1 MIPSPKVRSRFFSTF
16 LSLLFLSLAV
26 MGQSYPDP
34 LPGRLVHDFAQI
46 LPDGREAQLERRLR
60 SLNDTTS
67 IQISIVTLSSTDGDD
82 IAIYNTE
89 LAHRWGVGQADT
101 DNGVQILIAA
111 EDRKV
116 NITTGYGAQ
125 EYITD
130 ALSKRIIENYM
141 LPEFRKGDYSAGLD
155 AAITIMDDI
164 LQGKY
169 TAEGLKSAP
178 NRGKKALP
186 GSLFILLAILLMF
199 WWNRGGRGGGGGRRR
214 RRSVGED
221 IATAILLSS
230 LGRNRHHG
238 GFGSGGFGGGGFGG
252 GGGGFGGFG
261 GGGFGGGG
269 ASGSW

>member
-1 MIPSPKVRSRFFSTF
+1 MIPFPKGKTLLFKTV
-16 LSLLFLSLAV
+16 LGLLFLSLAV

-34 LPGRLVHDFAQI
+34 LPGRLIHDFAQI
-46 LPDGREAQLERRLR
+46 LPDRREAQLEQRLR
-60 SLNDTTS
+60 ALNDTTS
-67 IQISIVTLSSTDGDD
+67 IQISVVTLASTNGDD
-82 IAIYNTE
+82 IALYNTE
-89 LAHRWGVGQADT
+89 LAHRWGVGQANT
-101 DNGVQILIAA
+101 DNGIQILIAT

-155 AAITIMDDI
+155 AAIAIIDSI

-169 TAEGLKSAP
+169 TAEDLKSAP
-178 NRGKKALP
+178 NRGKRALP
-186 GSLFILLAILLMF
+186 GGLFILLAIVLML
-199 WWNRGGRGGGGGRRR
+199 WWNRGGRGGRGRGR

-221 IATAILLSS
+221 IAAAILLSS
-230 LGRNRHHG
+230 LGRNRHH
-238 GFGSGGFGGGGFGG
+238 GGFGGGGFGG